1 MPPDVLTKIFDN
13 PEVIK
18 PINVE
23 CMTQFD
29 QENEWK
35 KTDKDADNLLAPYW
49 RSHDA
54 LANASDNMPERI
66 HLCGPKPWAFKASES
81 ADYNQEVG
89 PSKKRWLQGAP
100 IRLLPHRR

>member
-66 HLCGPKPWAFKASES
+66 HLCGPTPWAFKASEMTNTQVS
-81 ADYNQEVG
+81 RQNTRATEMDRVT
-89 PSKKRWLQGAP
+89 PFF
-100 IRLLPHRR
+100 